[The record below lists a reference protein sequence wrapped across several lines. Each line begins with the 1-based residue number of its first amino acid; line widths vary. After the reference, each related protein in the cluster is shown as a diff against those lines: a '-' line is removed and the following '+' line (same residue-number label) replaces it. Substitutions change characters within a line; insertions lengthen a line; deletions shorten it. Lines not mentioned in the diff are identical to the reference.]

1 MSTRDLIDAIESGNS
16 SAIQQHFQDAIMSRV
31 AERLDTMRIET
42 AKNMFKSSVNEAVI
56 NTSDYHATSEKSQ
69 FGGFRPHVK
78 HKDTGD
84 TMYLS
89 RHSYSDPEDA
99 KDHAETYLKAYAQL
113 GPIHADR
120 AASSYAN
127 ANKHKLIGSNKNMNE
142 SINEQWGNYT
152 VHWSSPNS
160 DKVWKSTVYG
170 PSADPEK
177 MKSHLIGN
185 KMNIGKIHKVEPHVG
200 KIEPSAGPGH
210 RSYVESVD
218 AETAH
223 LHQVLAD
230 NDINAMVSDDTVH
243 VDNDDVEKAQ
253 TLVKTHGYDHKVV
266 GGLNEVLSKK
276 DPASKWI
283 ADFVA
288 SDDPKFKGKTKK
300 ERIKMALGAYYGAR
314 RNESAELDEG
324 FPYDVD
330 HMPGRRL
337 SMADVN
343 KISKYTVATNA
354 IGGHKEQRVEVDATS
369 KNHARNLAAD
379 HFMKNGLKPRVHFDG
394 VRVVNEET
402 ECNKDDKMNETSCST
417 KKKWGAIK
425 DSMKDSVKK

>member
-16 SAIQQHFQDAIMSRV
+16 TAIQQHFQDAIMSRV

-69 FGGFRPHVK
+69 FGGFRPLVK

-84 TMYLS
+84 AMYLS
-89 RHSYSDPEDA
+89 QHSYKTSDDA
-99 KDHAETYLKAYAQL
+99 KDHADEYLKAYAHL

-120 AASSYAN
+120 TANSFVN
-127 ANKHKLIGSNKNMNE
+127 ANKHKLFTAVNE
-142 SINEQWGNYT
+142 S
-152 VHWSSPNS
+152 
-160 DKVWKSTVYG
+160 
-170 PSADPEK
+170 ADF
-177 MKSHLIGN
+177 I
-185 KMNIGKIHKVEPHVG
+185 
-200 KIEPSAGPGH
+200 
-210 RSYVESVD
+210 
-218 AETAH
+218 
-223 LHQVLAD
+223 HQVLAD
-230 NDINAMVSDDTVH
+230 NDINSKVMGNTVH
-243 VDNDDVEKAQ
+243 VDHDDVEKTQ
-253 TLVKTHGYDHKVV
+253 ELVKYHGYDHKVI
-266 GGLNEVLSKK
+266 GGLNEVLKK
-276 DPASKWI
+276 SDPASKWI
-283 ADFVA
+283 KDFVD
-288 SDDPKFKGKTKK
+288 SDDPKFKGKTKA
-300 ERIKMALGAYYGAR
+300 ERTKMALGAYYGAQ

-343 KISKYTVATNA
+343 KTAKYTVATNS

-379 HFMKNGLKPRVHFDG
+379 HFVKNGLKPRVHFDG

-402 ECNKDDKMNETSCST
+402 ECNKDDKMNETSCGT